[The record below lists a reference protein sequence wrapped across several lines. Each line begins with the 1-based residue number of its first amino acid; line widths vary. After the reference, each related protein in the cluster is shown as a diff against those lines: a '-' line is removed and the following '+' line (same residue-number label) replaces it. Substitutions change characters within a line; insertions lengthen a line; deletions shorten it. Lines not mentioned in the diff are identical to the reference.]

1 MGRERDHQTAGLSR
15 PARRRPPDASRSLER
30 ETRSSSSPTAGIG
43 ACPWR
48 LRTTSEASQLSPEA
62 IARARE
68 PRERTV
74 IGLHAPFFYDG

>member
-1 MGRERDHQTAGLSR
+1 V
-15 PARRRPPDASRSLER
+15 
-30 ETRSSSSPTAGIG
+30 GIG
-43 ACPWR
+43 ACPRR